1 VCKSDIVQRQLCIET
16 KGKHIKTSKYAN
28 IKRFTHFPW
37 QSMLK
42 DKEVWQVLWGKAVK
56 EEGDGEEEKLYF

>member
-1 VCKSDIVQRQLCIET
+1 
-16 KGKHIKTSKYAN
+16 
-28 IKRFTHFPW
+28 
-37 QSMLK
+37 MLK